1 MSLDEFIKFIK
12 SDIYTNPK
20 LASAINNDVKNNMT
34 LLENFASKENVSK
47 VRDSSEIA
55 SILGIGESEVNDLLI
70 LYNAKNIN
78 SKMTM
83 ADFVNFMLEQLLTIR
98 RMHLVLIMQLLLP
111 LKQLQPF
118 TDKNNIN
125 RQMNQSEIASLFG
138 LDEKN
143 S

>member
-1 MSLDEFIKFIK
+1 
-12 SDIYTNPK
+12 
-20 LASAINNDVKNNMT
+20 MT

-83 ADFVNFMLEQLLTIR
+83 ADFVNFMLGTVVNNKTYASSIDNATIAS
-98 RMHLVLIMQLLLP
+98 

-125 RQMNQSEIASLFG
+125 RQMNQ
-138 LDEKN
+138 KRN
-143 S
+143 SKSIWS